1 MIFEQ
6 LSSKPIHTYNEQVNA
21 SFNDEWQYK
30 GLSHYKDNYEQRTTK
45 VNKNKHSLPLCKSPL
60 VGLSKCY
67 VDLINLI

>member
-30 GLSHYKDNYEQRTTK
+30 GLSNYKDNYEERT
-45 VNKNKHSLPLCKSPL
+45 NKEK
-60 VGLSKCY
+60 
-67 VDLINLI
+67 